1 LPQNCQDTINEI
13 GLTSL
18 AAAINRT
25 DLWDDLDLSPNYTCL
40 GPNNH
45 AFTLADNPQTT
56 LNQSSLHDTMEL
68 HTIPQPLYTNYLQD
82 GQEYQTDD
90 NQTVR
95 VRIVN
100 GEIFFNDAMVIQ
112 PNIMYVICLIYA
124 DRVRFGHVLNCNRT
138 NNGVIH
144 VLDKVMSELQE
155 TNTST
160 PATPSAT
167 PSAACARSVLKRRY
181 MAASWILCLVFPFIV
196 FG

>member
-1 LPQNCQDTINEI
+1 
-13 GLTSL
+13 
-18 AAAINRT
+18 
-25 DLWDDLDLSPNYTCL
+25 
-40 GPNNH
+40 
-45 AFTLADNPQTT
+45 
-56 LNQSSLHDTMEL
+56 MEL

-82 GQEYQTDD
+82 GQVYQTDG

-100 GEIFFNDAMVIQ
+100 GEIFFNDAMVLQ
-112 PNIMYVICLIYA
+112 PNIMYVICLSYA

-144 VLDKVMSELQE
+144 VLDRVMSELQE
-155 TNTST
+155 TNIST
-160 PATPSAT
+160 PAT

-181 MAASWILCLVFPFIV
+181 MAASWILCLAFPFIV